1 MKSNCICQICN
12 KSFIPGAGSRGKAC
26 SKECGSKLASINGI
40 IAREAKRQAR
50 EDTFHKVCMKC
61 QTPISY
67 INRNNKFCS
76 KSCAATYNNIHSSPD
91 RKRGP
96 EKKEKTKRV
105 KIKKPKI
112 KKPKIKI
119 AKPKKIKPTE
129 TLAPFSRLYIC
140 TCSHCG
146 SKFSTKNKSK
156 YCITHTHLYKSN
168 RTLFL
173 FSFNVYHYPDLF
185 DTSLIEQYGWYSPG
199 NRGPKNINGIS
210 RDHKVSITDSIKNNY
225 DPFYITHPLNCEL
238 MRHNENKSKYT
249 KSSIT
254 YEELKQLVHN
264 YNMAEGREH
273 DSQPLLKSNGVA
285 IRVSTLANLPSI

>member
-1 MKSNCICQICN
+1 MKSENVCQICN
-12 KSFIPGAGSRGKAC
+12 KLFIAGPGSRGKAC

-40 IAREAKRQAR
+40 IVRETNRKIR
-50 EDTFHKVCMKC
+50 EDSFYKECLECHTTIPYEKRGC
-61 QTPISY
+61 
-67 INRNNKFCS
+67 KFCN
-76 KSCAATYNNIHSSPD
+76 KSCAATYNNLHSSAN

-96 EKKEKTKRV
+96 EKKIKTKRIKKDKV
-105 KIKKPKI
+105 KII
-112 KKPKIKI
+112 
-119 AKPKKIKPTE
+119 KPKKIKQAIIPP
-129 TLAPFSRLYIC
+129 PFSKLYIC

-146 SKFSTKNKSK
+146 TKFSTKNKNK
-156 YCITHTHLYKSN
+156 YCTNHKDLYKSD

-185 DTSLIEQYGWYSPG
+185 DISLIEQYGWYSPG

-210 RDHKVSITDSIKNNY
+210 RDHRVSVTDAIKNGY

-273 DSQPLLKSNGVA
+273 DSQPLSKSNGLA